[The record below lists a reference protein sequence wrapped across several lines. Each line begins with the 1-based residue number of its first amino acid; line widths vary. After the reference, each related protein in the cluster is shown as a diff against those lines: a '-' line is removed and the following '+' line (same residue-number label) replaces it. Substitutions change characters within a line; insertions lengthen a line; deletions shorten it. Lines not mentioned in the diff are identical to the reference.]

1 VDLSPDGRFGY
12 VPERDQDTVAMLD
25 TEMLKISRR
34 VEFPEGSRPWMLR
47 VSPNGRE
54 VWVQTAS
61 GSNAVLDAQTLKT
74 LHAEELG
81 IQPVTT
87 AWSPDGRYNF
97 VTHTGDTWVAVL
109 DSETGRLTKRLEVGH
124 NNANVSFR
132 SDGKYGY
139 VAVTGEDTVAV
150 VEMESL
156 EVETW
161 LSVGQEPMG
170 LILL

>member
-1 VDLSPDGRFGY
+1 VDLSLDGRFGY

-25 TEMLKISRR
+25 TGTLKISRR

-47 VSPNGRE
+47 VSPDGRE

-61 GSNAVLDAQTLKT
+61 GSNVVLDALTLET
-74 LHAEELG
+74 LHAEEVG
-81 IQPVTT
+81 EQPVTT

-97 VTHTGDTWVAVL
+97 VTHAADTWVAVL
-109 DSETGRLTKRLEVGH
+109 DPETGRLIKRLEVGQ

-132 SDGKYGY
+132 PDGKYGY
-139 VAVTGEDTVAV
+139 VTVTGEDTVAV

-161 LSVGQEPMG
+161 LGVGQEPMG